1 MLGGGEGRRFL
12 PEPVDKD
19 LGALIL
25 HGEDV
30 ARGEP
35 AGQVLQGQGKEGVV
49 HGQDA

>member
-1 MLGGGEGRRFL
+1 MGVGGRHFL

-19 LGALIL
+19 LGTHVL

-35 AGQVLQGQGKEGVV
+35 AGQVLRGQSKEGVV

>member
-1 MLGGGEGRRFL
+1 MGVGGRHFL

-19 LGALIL
+19 LGTRVL

-35 AGQVLQGQGKEGVV
+35 AGQVFQSQSKEGVV